1 MKRIMLLLACL
12 AMMQVAQAGELF
24 RWVDKAGKLNYGDSP
39 PADASE
45 VERLK
50 FSGETAQNAY
60 LPYETRLA
68 RENFPVT
75 LYVGND
81 CGDPCAQGNAL
92 LSKRGIPY
100 SEKLLQTRGDLDAF
114 KQLSG
119 ISGAVPV
126 LQVGKDFLKGYSESQ
141 WDSELDIAG
150 YPKTASYR
158 QRGAAPVQPEPFIPP
173 AEDRAAPAS
182 AQ

>member
-1 MKRIMLLLACL
+1 MARIVLLLACL
-12 AMMQVAQAGELF
+12 AGMQFVQAGELF
-24 RWVDKAGKLNYGDSP
+24 RWVDRAGKMNYGDSP

-50 FSGETAQNAY
+50 FSGNTAQSED
-60 LPYETRLA
+60 LPYETRRA

-81 CGDPCAQGNAL
+81 CGDPCARGNAL

-100 SEKLLQTRGDLDAF
+100 SEKMLQTQQDLDAF

-126 LQVGKDFLKGYSESQ
+126 LQVGKDFLKGFSESK
-141 WDSELDIAG
+141 WNSELDIAG
-150 YPKTASYR
+150 YPKTAGY
-158 QRGAAPVQPEPFIPP
+158 GEHLAPAHPLPFAAPPSEP
-173 AEDRAAPAS
+173 AA
-182 AQ
+182 Q

>member
-1 MKRIMLLLACL
+1 MKRIMLLLVCL
-12 AMMQVAQAGELF
+12 AIMQAAQAGELF
-24 RWVDKAGKLNYGDSP
+24 RWVDKAGKMNYGDSP

-50 FSGETAQNAY
+50 FSGNTTQNAD
-60 LPYETRLA
+60 LPYETRHA
-68 RENFPVT
+68 QENFPVT

-81 CGDPCAQGNAL
+81 CGDPCTQGNAL

-100 SEKLLQTRGDLDAF
+100 SEKLLQTREDLDAF
-114 KQLSG
+114 KRLSG

-126 LQVGKDFLKGYSESQ
+126 LQVGKDFLKGYSELQ
-141 WDSELDIAG
+141 WNGELDIAG
-150 YPKTASYR
+150 YPRTAGYR
-158 QRGAAPVQPEPFIPP
+158 QRPAAPAQPEPFTPP
-173 AEDRAAPAS
+173 AEDQAAPAS

>member
-1 MKRIMLLLACL
+1 MRFIVMLLAVLAT
-12 AMMQVAQAGELF
+12 MQAVQAEDLF

-50 FSGETAQNAY
+50 FSGNATQDAD
-60 LPYETRLA
+60 LPYETRRA
-68 RENFPVT
+68 QENFPVT

-81 CGDPCAQGNAL
+81 CGDPCAQGSAL

-100 SEKLLQTRGDLDAF
+100 SEKLLQTREDLDAF
-114 KQLSG
+114 KRLSG

-126 LQVGKDFLKGYSESQ
+126 LQVGKDFLKGFSASQ
-141 WDSELDIAG
+141 WNGELDIAG
-150 YPKTASYR
+150 YPKTAGYR
-158 QRGAAPVQPEPFIPP
+158 QRLAPQVKPEPFTPP
-173 AEDRAAPAS
+173 AEDQAAPAP
-182 AQ
+182 AR